1 MHKIATRHTAIIRVL
16 IATLLMVFTSQT
28 FAAADN
34 ACEPRHDVMVKHTQM
49 DMADM
54 DASVALFGCCAE
66 SGCDMASCALLLQ
79 PDTGLNINACPEQT
93 YSRFSERLESTPIT
107 TLLRPPIHL

>member
-1 MHKIATRHTAIIRVL
+1 MHKIASRHTTTIRVL
-16 IATLLMVFTSQT
+16 IATLLVVFTSQA

-34 ACEPRHDVMVKHTQM
+34 ACEPMHDMTVNHTQM

-54 DASVALFGCCAE
+54 GASVAVFDCCAE

-79 PDTGLNINACPEQT
+79 PDTDLNINASPEQT